1 MKVVDRIKQSKSTLF
16 SIEILPPLK
25 GKSIQ
30 NIYNLIDPLQDFKPA
45 FIDVTYHREEY
56 VYKKREGGFLEKV
69 SVRKRPGT
77 VGICAAIMNRYKI
90 DTVPHIICGGFT
102 KEETESALIDL
113 HFLGIDNVL
122 VLRGDAVKNERS
134 FIPEPGGHPYAVD
147 LVRQV
152 VKMNSGKYLHEDDV
166 MDVAPTDLCIGVAGY
181 PEKHFEA
188 PNMIS
193 DLRHLKEKVDAGAQ
207 YIVTQMFFDNQK
219 YFDYVKKCREMD
231 INVPII
237 PGIKVLTV
245 KNQAMILPKTFYIDI
260 PEELLEAVEK
270 CKDDSQAKEVG
281 IEWCIKQT
289 KELIKFGVPVL
300 HFYTMGSSE
309 PVRRV
314 ASKVF

>member
-1 MKVVDRIKQSKSTLF
+1 MKVVDRIKQSTSTLF

-30 NIYNLIDPLQDFKPA
+30 SIYNIIDPLQDFKPA

-122 VLRGDAVKNERS
+122 ILRGDAVKNERS

-147 LVRQV
+147 LVKQV
-152 VKMNSGKYLHEDDV
+152 VKMNGGKYLHEDDV

-193 DLRHLKEKVDAGAQ
+193 DMKHLKAKVDAGAQ

-219 YFDYVKKCREMD
+219 YFDFVKKCREMD

-237 PGIKVLTV
+237 PGIKVLTSQ
-245 KNQAMILPKTFYIDI
+245 NQASILPKTFYIDI
-260 PEELLEAVEK
+260 PEELLEALEN
-270 CKDDSQAKEVG
+270 CKDDAQAKEVG
-281 IEWCIKQT
+281 IEWCIKQS
-289 KELIKFGVPVL
+289 KELVKFGVPVL
-300 HFYTMGSSE
+300 HFYTMGSAE